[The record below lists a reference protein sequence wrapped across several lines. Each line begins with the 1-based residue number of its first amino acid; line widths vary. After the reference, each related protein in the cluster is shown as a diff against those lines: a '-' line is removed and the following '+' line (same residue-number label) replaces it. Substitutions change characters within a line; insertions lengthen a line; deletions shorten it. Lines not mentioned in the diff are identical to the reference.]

1 MKNVPKAATSRKEE
15 KKVKI
20 PYHLD
25 INGKP
30 VWRFSSVD
38 KDGPFKWPKGEQTE
52 LDIVSKLHEF
62 DSMYWS
68 KIEGKHHHF
77 LSESSISTK
86 AKKRLEEIKLEDE
99 IDQLFS
105 FSLQGKPRIIAI
117 RHQDVAILLWYDPEH
132 HVAPSSKKHT

>member
-1 MKNVPKAATSRKEE
+1 MKKVPKAAASRKEE
-15 KKVKI
+15 KRVKI
-20 PYHLD
+20 LNHPHID
-25 INGKP
+25 GKP

-68 KIEGKHHHF
+68 DIEGKRHHF
-77 LSESSISTK
+77 LSEPSISTE
-86 AKKRLEEIKLEDE
+86 AKKRLEEIKLDDE

-117 RHQDVAILLWYDPEH
+117 RHTDVAILLWYDPEH
-132 HVAPSSKKHT
+132 HVAPSHKKHT